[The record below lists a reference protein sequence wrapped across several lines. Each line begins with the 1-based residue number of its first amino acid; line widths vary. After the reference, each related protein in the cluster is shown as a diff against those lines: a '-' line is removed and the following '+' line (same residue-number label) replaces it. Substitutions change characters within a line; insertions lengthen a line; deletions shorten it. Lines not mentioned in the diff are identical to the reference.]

1 VPESAIS
8 EHFHQSMTDGK
19 LRLLSTSQAGNVR
32 SEASEHAQKS
42 LIFDD
47 SEH

>member
-1 VPESAIS
+1 
-8 EHFHQSMTDGK
+8 MTDGK

-47 SEH
+47 SELLRNAWHFWH